1 LDRARFAV
9 VLSLFLSALAG
20 AVSAAAQELAPGAYR
35 LDMRQVH
42 SARFPLLGRTRT
54 AWVSVALARIERAD
68 DDSLRQE
75 HRLCDVRFESGL
87 PLVEMIMPEPMRE
100 SLGRPH
106 YPVELSRSDDGWHYH
121 ADLGFE
127 HVGYVPREPGER
139 LPRSRE
145 DSAVVDSDHDGK
157 PGATLHLD
165 VPLLDPFELYV
176 VQRGHAVLDGELG
189 ADGRI
194 EGVLREGVLRES
206 LEQVVI
212 GSDPYFLKRSPKLE
226 PDPERSRFALT
237 PVPDD
242 TTCASLLGD
251 EAAGSEAAVGEP
263 GPS

>member
-1 LDRARFAV
+1 MRLLSRARFAV
-9 VLSLFLSALAG
+9 VLSLAFCAIAG
-20 AVSAAAQELAPGAYR
+20 AASAGAQELAAGAYR

-42 SARFPLLGRTRT
+42 AARFPLLGRTRT
-54 AWVSVALARIERAD
+54 AWVSVALARIHRAD
-68 DDSLRQE
+68 DDSLLQE
-75 HRLCDVRFESGL
+75 HHLCDVRFESGL

-100 SLGRPH
+100 SLARPR
-106 YPVELSRSDDGWHYH
+106 YPVELRRIGDVWRYH

-127 HVGYVPREPGER
+127 HVGYVPAEPGED

-145 DSAVVDSDHDGK
+145 DPAVVDSDHDGK
-157 PGATLHLD
+157 PGATLYLD
-165 VPLLDPFELYV
+165 VPMLDPFELYV
-176 VQRGHAVLDGELG
+176 VQRGHAVLDGDMG

-194 EGVLREGVLRES
+194 EGVLRES

-242 TTCASLLGD
+242 ATCASLLGGA
-251 EAAGSEAAVGEP
+251 AAGSEAAVGEP
-263 GPS
+263 APS